1 MSKGLGL
8 TIDEVLYEYSY
19 AQLSLLSATL
29 PTYDFDKSEEKR
41 KEDEW
46 DDRLDANIPGNF
58 TV

>member
-1 MSKGLGL
+1 M
-8 TIDEVLYEYSY
+8 YEYSY

-29 PTYDFDKSEEKR
+29 PTYDFDKTKKKEE
-41 KEDEW
+41 EEW

>member
-8 TIDEVLYEYSY
+8 TIDEVLYDYSY

-29 PTYDFDKSEEKR
+29 PTYDFDTSEEKR

>member
-29 PTYDFDKSEEKR
+29 PSYEPMTEEER
-41 KEDEW
+41 KEAEW

>member
-8 TIDEVLYEYSY
+8 TIEEVLYDYSY
-19 AQLSLLSATL
+19 ADLLLLSATL
-29 PTYDFDKSEEKR
+29 PPNEPLTEEEK
-41 KEDEW
+41 KEQEW

>member
-8 TIDEVLYEYSY
+8 TIDEVLYDYSY

-29 PTYDFDKSEEKR
+29 PTYDLDTSEEKR
-41 KEDEW
+41 KEGEW